1 MNPLNRKMRDTKQ
14 QVPRGPLNAEELPAE
29 AESCNAAPRMT
40 KTVTFQDLDGF
51 ALVAHRAFPGG
62 PAQDTLLHRL
72 EAKLEAGKE
81 GQLPHRTWASQA
93 NTKIPSGWGE

>member
-14 QVPRGPLNAEELPAE
+14 QVPRGPLNSEELPGE

-40 KTVTFQDLDGF
+40 KMVTFQDLERF
-51 ALVAHRAFPGG
+51 ALVVQRALPGG
-62 PAQDTLLHRL
+62 PAQDSLLHHL

-81 GQLPHRTWASQA
+81 GQLPTRPGHLRLTL
-93 NTKIPSGWGE
+93 K